1 MSAASLAAS
10 ERWFLRAGAFAL
22 PLGFGWETF
31 DQYVLPKLLIA
42 RVLVLGLLLLLV
54 VRAAVSGQVEVK
66 RTPLDLPLLAFAY
79 SAVLSTVFAE
89 NQNIAIF
96 GTYSRYDGLLT
107 LLTYVA
113 LFWLV
118 VQTLRT
124 ADDARAL
131 LRVLLA
137 SGYFVAVIAILQSVN
152 NTFEQGAVV
161 PAFGTM
167 GNSNVLGAFLAMTF
181 VLALAD
187 LIGARSIS
195 ARILLANV
203 LIVVGLALLLSF
215 SRSGWLGAALGAII
229 VIARESHSISL
240 RVAVISLGVVAA
252 GLAIALV
259 AGGGFELQ
267 RLLVARAMTLFDL
280 HEWGG
285 SRLHIWL
292 DSLQLI
298 GSRPIVGV
306 GPDNF
311 GLVYPRFQTGD
322 WGRGIRDA
330 HQQIDKTHAEMLQVA
345 ATQGILG
352 VAAYLWILVA
362 FVRSFW
368 KGRHMAGA
376 AGVFGAFVAYQ
387 ATIQLNFTAPASA
400 FPFWILAAAAV
411 TIFGTVSTWSPLALS
426 WQARLSWRA
435 QMFTAAALIAA
446 ALIAACVP
454 AVVNPYVA
462 DAHFRLAQDAAYVGD
477 RDIAWTLANSAR
489 SLAPRESV
497 YAVEVANVAIDRHD
511 LLAARAAYIDA
522 VQLGTY
528 NPFVYRNLALV
539 DIQLG
544 RRAEALSAARMAAEL
559 NRFDPANL
567 ALVAQLEAGS

>member
-1 MSAASLAAS
+1 VNALATI

-22 PLGFGWETF
+22 PLGFAWETF

-66 RTPLDLPLLAFAY
+66 RTPVDLPLLAFAY

-89 NQNIAIF
+89 NQNVAIF

-107 LLTYVA
+107 LLTYAA

-131 LRVLLA
+131 LRVLLT
-137 SGYFVAVIAILQSVN
+137 SGYFAAVIAILQSVN

-187 LIGARSIS
+187 LVGARSIS

-229 VIARESHSISL
+229 VIARERRSIS
-240 RVAVISLGVVAA
+240 RWGVAIFMGTVAA
-252 GLAIALV
+252 ALLIVLV

-267 RLLVARAMTLFDL
+267 RLLVARALTLFDL

-292 DSLQLI
+292 DSLRLI
-298 GSRPIVGV
+298 GSRPIVGI
-306 GPDNF
+306 GLDNF
-311 GLVYPRFQTGD
+311 GLVFPRFQTGD

-411 TIFGTVSTWSPLALS
+411 TVFGTVSTWSPLV
-426 WQARLSWRA
+426 LSWRA

-544 RRAEALSAARMAAEL
+544 RRAEALSAARTAAEL

-567 ALVAQLEAGS
+567 ALVAQLEAGG